1 MSWVWSWARV
11 GIGCGGGRIG
21 EGCLE
26 QEASVCVWGKDHV
39 AGTERGYRLRF
50 FVWFGPTAPS
60 QTVYER

>member
-1 MSWVWSWARV
+1 MVSMFRLICPGSTMSWVWSWARV

-39 AGTERGYRLRF
+39 AGTERG
-50 FVWFGPTAPS
+50 
-60 QTVYER
+60 